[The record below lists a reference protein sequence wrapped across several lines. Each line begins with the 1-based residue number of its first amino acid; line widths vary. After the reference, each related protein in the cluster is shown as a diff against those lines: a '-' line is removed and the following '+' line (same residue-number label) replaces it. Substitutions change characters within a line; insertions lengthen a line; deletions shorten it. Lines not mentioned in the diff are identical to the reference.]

1 MPEVYGRTRI
11 GCIVRSDINFE
22 SGVENSLR
30 WFGRVLKREVLFW
43 VGFKEA
49 ILKEDLGRGSGVGE
63 GEILGLADRV
73 IVDCLGRLVLT
84 LKSQFRYIEKNADD
98 FFEEVYANHN
108 FVYSYFS
115 ELASILASYDF

>member
-11 GCIVRSDINFE
+11 GCIVRSDVNFE

-49 ILKEDLGRGSGVGE
+49 ILKEDLGSGLGE
-63 GEILGLADRV
+63 GEILKLADQV

-98 FFEEVYANHN
+98 FFEEVYTNHN

-115 ELASILASYDF
+115 ELGSILASYDF